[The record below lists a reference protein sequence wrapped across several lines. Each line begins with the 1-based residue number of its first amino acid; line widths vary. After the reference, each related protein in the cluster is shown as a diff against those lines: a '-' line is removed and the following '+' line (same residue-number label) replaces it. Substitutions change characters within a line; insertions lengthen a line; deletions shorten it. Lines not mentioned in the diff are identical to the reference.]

1 MNQIAVLPKD
11 HINYR
16 PFINFFRERICDT
29 KTRDV
34 YCCNDDWPKDTEVKN
49 LKDCDSKKVN
59 VHFFFIII
67 FFHIFLFLL
76 ILLNIT

>member
-29 KTRDV
+29 QTRDV

-59 VHFFFIII
+59 GNSFLDKDFKFFI
-67 FFHIFLFLL
+67 FLL
-76 ILLNIT
+76 ILLK